1 MIPITITYTPY
12 AEGVKIIGVTGRAA
26 EIRIP
31 DHIDGLPVIA
41 IAPYAFA
48 VQTEAEVNETETP
61 AQLSFAEGE
70 DMPRKAPLKEV
81 TGEALKR
88 LYLPDTIREMG
99 DYAFGGWYALED
111 IHLPEHLS
119 VLPDHVFAGC
129 ISLKQIA
136 LPPQLSVIEGYAF
149 YDCRSLEKLRIP
161 ETVQKIGA
169 YACYNCRKM
178 EEINIPRETT
188 DLGTGLFLNCDKLT
202 SISFGRCR
210 HIADLVAVLN
220 HELHLTMDF
229 DDGNRAKLL
238 IPDFQYE
245 YIEDTPARQFHQVNY
260 GTGHLFRQ
268 CIGNSDIDFR
278 RFDELFYLTKREDG
292 ALMVLLLTMYR
303 LEYPYRLQE
312 NRRQDYLQYLKA
324 HFSTAFGYYT
334 QQGSLDKIRLFA
346 QWGLI
351 TAENIDSLLEMAGEA
366 KKTEI
371 TGFLLEYQHAH
382 FAKKKKSFDL

>member
-12 AEGVKIIGVTGRAA
+12 AEGVKIIGITGRAA

-99 DYAFGGWYALED
+99 AYAFGGCSALEV

-136 LPPQLSVIEGYAF
+136 LPPHLSVIEGYAF

>member
-99 DYAFGGWYALED
+99 AYAFGGCSALEV
-111 IHLPEHLS
+111 IHLPEHLA
-119 VLPDHVFAGC
+119 VLPDHLFAGC

-136 LPPQLSVIEGYAF
+136 LPPHLSVIEGYAF

-169 YACYNCRKM
+169 YACYNCREM

-312 NRRQDYLQYLKA
+312 NRRQDYLQYLKE
-324 HFSTAFGYYT
+324 HFFTAFGYYT

>member
-48 VQTEAEVNETETP
+48 VQAEAEANETETP

-99 DYAFGGWYALED
+99 AYAFGGCAALEV

-119 VLPDHVFAGC
+119 VLPDHLFAGC

-136 LPPQLSVIEGYAF
+136 LPPHLSVIEGYAF

-312 NRRQDYLQYLKA
+312 NRRQDYLQYLKD
-324 HFSTAFGYYT
+324 HFSVAFGYYLNR
-334 QQGSLDKIRLFA
+334 GDLEKIRLFA

-382 FAKKKKSFDL
+382 FVKKKKSFDL

>member
-41 IAPYAFA
+41 ISPYAFA

-61 AQLSFAEGE
+61 AQLSFVEGE

-99 DYAFGGWYALED
+99 AYAFGGCSALEV

>member
-48 VQTEAEVNETETP
+48 VQTEAEASETETP

-99 DYAFGGWYALED
+99 AYAFGGCSALEV

-229 DDGNRAKLL
+229 DDGNRSKLL

>member
-31 DHIDGLPVIA
+31 DHIGGLPVIA

-99 DYAFGGWYALED
+99 AYAFGGCSALEV

-245 YIEDTPARQFHQVNY
+245 YIED
-260 GTGHLFRQ
+260 L
-268 CIGNSDIDFR
+268 
-278 RFDELFYLTKREDG
+278 
-292 ALMVLLLTMYR
+292 
-303 LEYPYRLQE
+303 
-312 NRRQDYLQYLKA
+312 
-324 HFSTAFGYYT
+324 
-334 QQGSLDKIRLFA
+334 SLIH
-346 QWGLI
+346 I
-351 TAENIDSLLEMAGEA
+351 
-366 KKTEI
+366 
-371 TGFLLEYQHAH
+371 
-382 FAKKKKSFDL
+382 

>member
-99 DYAFGGWYALED
+99 AYAFGGCSALEV

-169 YACYNCRKM
+169 YACYNCREM

>member
-61 AQLSFAEGE
+61 AQLSFVEGE

-99 DYAFGGWYALED
+99 AYAFGGCSALEV
-111 IHLPEHLS
+111 IHLPENLA
-119 VLPDHVFAGC
+119 VLPDHLFAGC

-136 LPPQLSVIEGYAF
+136 LPPHLSVIEGYAF

-334 QQGSLDKIRLFA
+334 QQGSLNKIRLFA

>member
-12 AEGVKIIGVTGRAA
+12 AEGVKIIGITGRAA

-61 AQLSFAEGE
+61 AQLSFVEGE

-99 DYAFGGWYALED
+99 AYAFGGCSALEV
-111 IHLPEHLS
+111 IHLPENLT
-119 VLPDHVFAGC
+119 VLPDHLFAGC

-178 EEINIPRETT
+178 EEINIPKETT

-202 SISFGRCR
+202 SIFFGRCR

>member
-31 DHIDGLPVIA
+31 DHINGLPVIA

-48 VQTEAEVNETETP
+48 VQAEAEVSETETP

-99 DYAFGGWYALED
+99 AYAFGGCSALEV
-111 IHLPEHLS
+111 IHLPENLA
-119 VLPDHVFAGC
+119 VLPDHLFAGC

-312 NRRQDYLQYLKA
+312 NRRQDYLQYLKE
-324 HFSTAFGYYT
+324 HFSTAFGYYLNR
-334 QQGSLDKIRLFA
+334 GDLEKIRLFA

>member
-31 DHIDGLPVIA
+31 DHIGGLPVIA

-99 DYAFGGWYALED
+99 AYAFGGCSALEV

-161 ETVQKIGA
+161 ETVQKIGT

>member
-26 EIRIP
+26 EIRFP

-41 IAPYAFA
+41 IAPYSFA

-99 DYAFGGWYALED
+99 AYAFGGCSALEV

-161 ETVQKIGA
+161 DTVQKIGA

-178 EEINIPRETT
+178 EEINIPRETA

>member
-31 DHIDGLPVIA
+31 DQIGGLPVIA

-48 VQTEAEVNETETP
+48 VQTEAEARETETP

-70 DMPRKAPLKEV
+70 DIPRKAPLKEV

-88 LYLPDTIREMG
+88 LYLPDTIREIG
-99 DYAFGGWYALED
+99 AYAFGGCAALEV
-111 IHLPEHLS
+111 IHLPEHLA
-119 VLPDHVFAGC
+119 VLPDHMFAGC

-136 LPPQLSVIEGYAF
+136 LPPHLSVIEGYAF

-161 ETVQKIGA
+161 ETVQKMGA

-178 EEINIPRETT
+178 EQINIPRETI
-188 DLGTGLFLNCDKLT
+188 DLGMGLFLNCDKLT

-220 HELHLTMDF
+220 HELHLTIDF

-312 NRRQDYLQYLKA
+312 DRKQDYLQYLKD
-324 HFSTAFGYYT
+324 HFANAFGYYLNR
-334 QQGSLDKIRLFA
+334 GDLEKIRLFA

>member
-99 DYAFGGWYALED
+99 AYAFGGCSALEV

-334 QQGSLDKIRLFA
+334 QQGSLNKIRLFA

>member
-31 DHIDGLPVIA
+31 DHIGGLPVIA

-61 AQLSFAEGE
+61 AQLSVAEGE

-99 DYAFGGWYALED
+99 AYAFGGCSALEV

>member
-31 DHIDGLPVIA
+31 DHIGGLPVIA

-99 DYAFGGWYALED
+99 AYAFGGCSALEV

>member
-61 AQLSFAEGE
+61 AQLSFAAGE

-99 DYAFGGWYALED
+99 AYAFGGCSALEV

-178 EEINIPRETT
+178 EEINIPRETA

>member
-61 AQLSFAEGE
+61 AQLSFVEGE

-99 DYAFGGWYALED
+99 AYAFGGCSALEV
-111 IHLPEHLS
+111 IHLPEHLA

-169 YACYNCRKM
+169 YAYYNCRKM

-312 NRRQDYLQYLKA
+312 NRRQDYLQYLKD
-324 HFSTAFGYYT
+324 HFSTAFGYYLNR
-334 QQGSLDKIRLFA
+334 GDLEKIRLFA

>member
-1 MIPITITYTPY
+1 MIPITITYTPC

-26 EIRIP
+26 EIRLP
-31 DHIDGLPVIA
+31 DHINGLPVIA
-41 IAPYAFA
+41 VAPYAFA
-48 VQTEAEVNETETP
+48 VQAEAEASETEMP
-61 AQLSFAEGE
+61 AQLSFVEGE
-70 DMPRKAPLKEV
+70 DIPRKAPLKEV

-88 LYLPDTIREMG
+88 LYLPDTIREIG
-99 DYAFGGWYALED
+99 AYAFGGCAALEV
-111 IHLPEHLS
+111 IHLPEHLA

-136 LPPQLSVIEGYAF
+136 LPPQLSAIEGYAF

-312 NRRQDYLQYLKA
+312 NRRQDYLQYLKE
-324 HFSTAFGYYT
+324 HFLTAFGYYLNR
-334 QQGSLDKIRLFA
+334 GDLEKIRLFA

>member
-61 AQLSFAEGE
+61 AQLSFVEGE

-99 DYAFGGWYALED
+99 AYAFGGCSALEV
-111 IHLPEHLS
+111 IHLPEHLA
-119 VLPDHVFAGC
+119 VLPDHLFAGC

-136 LPPQLSVIEGYAF
+136 LPPHLSVIEGYAF

-169 YACYNCRKM
+169 YACYNCREM

-312 NRRQDYLQYLKA
+312 NRRQDYLQYLKE
-324 HFSTAFGYYT
+324 HFFTAFGYYT

-371 TGFLLEYQHAH
+371 TGFLLEYQYAH

>member
-41 IAPYAFA
+41 IAPYSFA

-70 DMPRKAPLKEV
+70 DRPRKAPLKEV

-99 DYAFGGWYALED
+99 AYAFGGCSALEV

-136 LPPQLSVIEGYAF
+136 LPPHLSVIEGYAF

-169 YACYNCRKM
+169 YACYNCREM

-312 NRRQDYLQYLKA
+312 NRRQDYLQYLKE
-324 HFSTAFGYYT
+324 HFFTAFGYYT

>member
-61 AQLSFAEGE
+61 AQLSFAAGE

-99 DYAFGGWYALED
+99 AYAFGGCSALEV

-149 YDCRSLEKLRIP
+149 YDCRRLGKLRIP

>member
-1 MIPITITYTPY
+1 MIPITITYTPC

-31 DHIDGLPVIA
+31 DQIDGLPVIA

-48 VQTEAEVNETETP
+48 MQTEAEANETETP

-99 DYAFGGWYALED
+99 AYAFGGCSALEV

-119 VLPDHVFAGC
+119 VLPDHLFAGC

-312 NRRQDYLQYLKA
+312 NRRQDYLQYLKE
-324 HFSTAFGYYT
+324 HFSTAFGYYLNR
-334 QQGSLDKIRLFA
+334 GDLEKIRLFA